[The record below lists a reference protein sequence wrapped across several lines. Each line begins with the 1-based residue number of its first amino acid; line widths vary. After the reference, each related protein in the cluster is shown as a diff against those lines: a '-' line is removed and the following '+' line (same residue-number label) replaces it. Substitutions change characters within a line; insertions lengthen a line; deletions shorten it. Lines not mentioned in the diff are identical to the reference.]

1 MPRPRPTL
9 FEVRKPTNG
18 KWRIVGFVDGVRKQF
33 WFHSEKEAKQAAK
46 DRNDELIAHGSQVAL
61 SPLNRMRSINAAER
75 LAPYHKTIDDAV
87 EFYLKYLKQ
96 HSASVPFSALATQ
109 VRAEFKRRLEK
120 NEVSERH
127 SKSLSETLRKLETR
141 VRGTT
146 RFRDSNGGHSRM
158 VLRSAHAFASGTRPR
173 NSAIIA
179 ASSAFP

>member
-46 DRNDELIAHGSQVAL
+46 DRNDELIAHGYQVAL
-61 SPLNRMRSINAAER
+61 SPLNRMRTINAAER

-120 NEVSERH
+120 NEVSDRH
-127 SKSLSETLRKLETR
+127 SESLSETLRKLETR

-158 VLRSAHAFASGTRPR
+158 VLRSAHAF
-173 NSAIIA
+173 
-179 ASSAFP
+179 